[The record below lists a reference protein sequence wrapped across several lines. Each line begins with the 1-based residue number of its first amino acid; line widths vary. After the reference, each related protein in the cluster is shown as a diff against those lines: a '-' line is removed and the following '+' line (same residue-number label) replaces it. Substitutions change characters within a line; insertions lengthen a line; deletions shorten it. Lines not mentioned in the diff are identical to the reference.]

1 MHMLQRPGSAAIA
14 LMKRPHIVAHGG
26 AYMASRSPLS
36 HALILSM
43 ALACPVLLIP
53 MLSFGQ
59 DAPVN
64 PDEGNSKFQ
73 FEGVVNANSVYVHS
87 GPNENDYPTMK
98 LDRGAHITVVGIRF
112 DWLKIVPPDG
122 SFCYVAKAYTEK
134 RGDGSV
140 GRTTNALNVHIG
152 SDLNTLKVKVAK
164 RLDADTD
171 VQIIGEQDEYFKIK
185 PPEGVYLYVDKQ
197 FVDPVKEI
205 ALVPSPDGTPIP
217 PTAPPSDGAPVPVP
231 DQNGVSTA
239 PPTTAPDQANAAPT
253 TGPSV
258 AAAPATQPADAVAA
272 AQSEFD
278 HLEAQFAT
286 DSAKPLED
294 QDPAT
299 LSTGYDQ
306 LAKGAL
312 LPDSLRK
319 IAEYKAAVL
328 KARAD
333 DRSEFLAVKKEQA
346 EMNAKVAA
354 LRAERDE
361 LEIRVKQNEIKAYT
375 AVGTLRASSLQQGQ
389 QTLYRLTD
397 PASGR
402 TVIYLRTNDMKL
414 GELMNQFIGV
424 KGTATDDTQ
433 LSLRVID
440 ATDFEP
446 VDQAKLYTS
455 VMAEIVPPSLM
466 PTGPQASSGN

>member
-1 MHMLQRPGSAAIA
+1 
-14 LMKRPHIVAHGG
+14 
-26 AYMASRSPLS
+26 
-36 HALILSM
+36 
-43 ALACPVLLIP
+43 

-73 FEGVVNANSVYVHS
+73 FEGVINANSVYVHS
-87 GPNENDYPTMK
+87 GPNDNDYPTMK
-98 LDRGAHITVVGIRF
+98 LDRGTHVTVVGIRF
-112 DWLKIVPPDG
+112 DWLKIIPPDG

-140 GRTTNALNVHIG
+140 GRTTNALNVHVG
-152 SDLNTLKVKVAK
+152 SDLNTLKVKVAL
-164 RLDADTD
+164 RLDAGTD

-185 PPEGVYLYVDKQ
+185 PPEGVYVYVDKQ
-197 FVDPVKEI
+197 FVDPVKQI
-205 ALVPSPDGTPIP
+205 ALVPAPDAPSTPP
-217 PTAPPSDGAPVPVP
+217 PAGPSDGNTAPPNP
-231 DQNGVSTA
+231 DQAGATA
-239 PPTTAPDQANAAPT
+239 PPTTAPDGMTVAPT
-253 TGPSV
+253 TAPTF

-272 AQSEFD
+272 AQTEFD
-278 HLEAQFAT
+278 HLEATFAT
-286 DSAKPLED
+286 ESGKPLED

-299 LSTGYDQ
+299 LSAGYDK
-306 LAKGAL
+306 LAKGGL
-312 LPDSLRK
+312 LPDSMLK
-319 IAEYKAAVL
+319 IAQYKAATL

-333 DRSEFLAVKKEQA
+333 DRDEYLAVKKEQA

-361 LEIRVKQNEIKAYT
+361 LETRVKQSEIKAYT

-402 TVIYLRTNDMKL
+402 TVIYIRTNDTKI

-424 KGTATDDTQ
+424 RGTATDDAQ

-440 ATDFEP
+440 PTNFEP
-446 VDQAKLYTS
+446 VDPTKLYTS